1 MAMTRS
7 LTAVASCARWLAV
20 FAVVLYH
27 VRFLLF
33 TEYDHLLVHGIFIQ
47 CYYFLT
53 SLGHEGFVVYM
64 VASGMLLGGLSWRR
78 WSCQGVH
85 AWRDVAHKAVWFY
98 ALLVPALLLGAV
110 FDVTGT
116 RILHWVGVYRYFA
129 QFDPSLSVA
138 AVLEN
143 LFPVQRFL
151 VPGLGSNAMLF
162 LLAYE
167 CWAYL
172 AFAAYGLL
180 GQGRRGV
187 LCGALI
193 VAAGALLEHEFLGY
207 ALLWA
212 GGALAL
218 RHRVRLSGHVG
229 PGTALVIFV
238 AGLLLSRLGG
248 TQVSAL
254 PPQLVLPARALL
266 DVQFGGAAALLLL
279 AMGRT
284 ASQHQTRYPLLRR
297 LNRLA
302 PSANSAILASHF
314 PFMMLVVAAAS
325 KQLAV
330 PIAGQPAP
338 VVFAMSGAMVLLIY
352 AYGWLLAV
360 AARRLVRLA
369 PRLRSTP
376 ALVDASPIAR
386 PSVKA

>member
-1 MAMTRS
+1 MTRS
-7 LTAVASCARWLAV
+7 LTAVASCARWLTV

-85 AWRDVAHKAVWFY
+85 AWRDVAHKSVWFY
-98 ALLVPALLLGAV
+98 ALLVPALLLGAL

-116 RILHWVGVYRYFA
+116 RILHWVGVYHYFS

-180 GQGRRGV
+180 GLGRRGA
-187 LCGALI
+187 LCGAII

-207 ALLWA
+207 ALLWMC
-212 GGALAL
+212 GALAL
-218 RHRVRLSGHVG
+218 RHCAWLSRYVG
-229 PGTALVIFV
+229 PGSALVIFV
-238 AGLLLSRLGG
+238 AALLLSRLGG

-254 PPQLVLPARALL
+254 PAPLVLPARALL
-266 DVQFGGAAALLLL
+266 DLQFGAAVAILMLAVGRRQSQPRKRTALLW
-279 AMGRT
+279 
-284 ASQHQTRYPLLRR
+284 R

-302 PSANSAILASHF
+302 PSANSVILAGHF

-325 KQLAV
+325 KRFAL
-330 PIAGQPAP
+330 PIAGQPRP
-338 VVFAMSGAMVLLIY
+338 VVFAMFSAMVLLIY
-352 AYGWLLAV
+352 AYGWLLSR
-360 AARRLVRLA
+360 AALRLVRLA
-369 PRLRSTP
+369 PRFRSTP
-376 ALVDASPIAR
+376 ALVDASAAAR
-386 PSVKA
+386 PSVKV